1 MKLPEVVSLTS
12 KTTSTWSLVPGT
24 VEEVLQ
30 PIVEKASGLRA
41 GEGFHVAFQPE
52 FLREGSSIRDYDK
65 PPFTIVG
72 ANHEYPVERVRELFG
87 HLPCEFLRTTVRAAE
102 MMKYC
107 CNNFHALKIT
117 FANETARLC
126 GALGVDPFEVMSLVC
141 KDTQLN
147 ISPAYLKPGY
157 AFGGSCLPK
166 DLRATSYLAKM
177 RDVELP
183 MLNGILQSNRSHIDL
198 AREKVLATGKRK
210 IGLLGLS
217 FKPGTDDLRE
227 SPLVTLAEQLIGK
240 GVELQIFDQDVLLSR
255 LLGANRR
262 FIEQHL
268 PHIGDLLQPE
278 LEDVIRNAE
287 VLIVGVANKTVVE
300 GLKQHAR
307 ADQVV
312 IDLANLPDAGAIKAQ
327 VEGLCW

>member
-1 MKLPEVVSLTS
+1 
-12 KTTSTWSLVPGT
+12 
-24 VEEVLQ
+24 
-30 PIVEKASGLRA
+30 
-41 GEGFHVAFQPE
+41 
-52 FLREGSSIRDYDK
+52 
-65 PPFTIVG
+65 
-72 ANHEYPVERVRELFG
+72 
-87 HLPCEFLRTTVRAAE
+87 

-278 LEDVIRNAE
+278 LEKVINEAE

-300 GLKQHAR
+300 GLKQYAR

-312 IDLANLPDAGAIKAQ
+312 IDLANLPDTAAVKAR